1 MLNKIKFW
9 QKKSSKTDQ
18 NFNLIISGYG
28 GQGVITLANLVS
40 KIALKENFKVKQAEL
55 HGLAQR
61 GGSVQI
67 HVRFGQKIYSPKVKR
82 ADADLI
88 ISLDLV
94 EAQRAC
100 YWVDKSKTIILSDSE
115 IFWPYEEKID
125 SEKIIDDIKKFA
137 KELELVDATQKVKKL
152 TGKTISTN
160 IFMLAAA
167 IDKGFLPFKKE
178 IIWQVISENLKP
190 EFLDENKKV
199 FEAAFSK

>member
-9 QKKSSKTDQ
+9 QKKSSKTDK
-18 NFNLIISGYG
+18 NFNLIITGYG
-28 GQGVITLANLVS
+28 GQGVITLADLIS

-61 GGSVQI
+61 GGSVQT
-67 HVRFGQKIYSPKVKR
+67 HVRFGNQVWSPKVKR
-82 ADADLI
+82 ASADLVI
-88 ISLDLV
+88 ALDLL
-94 EAQRAC
+94 EAGRGCLWA
-100 YWVDKSKTIILSDSE
+100 DPAKTKILANSE

-137 KELELVDATQKVKKL
+137 KELELVNATQKVKEL

-178 IIWQVISENLKP
+178 IVWEVISENLKP

-199 FEAAFSK
+199 FKSAFSE

>member
-1 MLNKIKFW
+1 MINRLKQW
-9 QKKSSKTDQ
+9 LRPAKTEQ
-18 NFNLIISGYG
+18 SFNLIITGYG
-28 GQGVITLANLVS
+28 GQGIITLADLVS
-40 KIALKENFKVKQAEL
+40 RIALKENFKVKQAEL

-61 GGSVQI
+61 GGSIQT
-67 HVRFGQKIYSPKVKR
+67 HVRFGKQIWSPKVKR
-82 ADADLI
+82 ASADLI

-94 EAQRAC
+94 EALRAA
-100 YWVDKSKTIILSDSE
+100 YWADKSKTKILANSE

-125 SEKIIDDIKKFA
+125 SEKTSDDIKKFA
-137 KELELVDATQKVKKL
+137 KEFELVDATQKVKKL

-160 IFMLAAA
+160 IFILAAA

-178 IIWQVISENLKP
+178 TAWEQIAENLKP